1 MFSHAVALTVAS
13 ILAFAAANIDDLI
26 VLMLFFADRHFQ
38 SWQVFLGQYAGV
50 SAVIGLC
57 LLGAGP
63 AAHLPHL
70 LIGALGIVPI
80 AVGLHKLLRQPLDA
94 EEKRVPQKSSSMV
107 KVFAV
112 AGISFADC
120 GDNLAVF
127 TPLYIRSSGGEKVL
141 ITLVFL
147 VLIGAWC
154 GIARFLTR
162 HRTLGTGIRR
172 IAHLIAPWALIG
184 LGLFILGAELG

>member
-13 ILAFAAANIDDLI
+13 ILAFAAANIGDLI

-38 SWQVFLGQYAGV
+38 SWQVVLGQYAGV

-57 LLGAGP
+57 LLAAGP

-70 LIGALGIVPI
+70 LIRAFGIVPI
-80 AVGLHKLLRQPLDA
+80 AVGLHKLLSQPLDA
-94 EEKRVPQKSSSMV
+94 EAKRVPQKSSSTL

-120 GDNLAVF
+120 SDNLAVF
-127 TPLYIRSSGGEKVL
+127 TPLYIRCSGGGKVFVTL
-141 ITLVFL
+141 IFL

-162 HRTLGTGIRR
+162 HRTLGTRIRR
-172 IAHLIAPWALIG
+172 MADLIAPWALIG
-184 LGLFILGAELG
+184 LGLFILGAEL